1 MDNQSSAIEVLKK
14 ALLLEQQGKA
24 FYEHV
29 ANSTKNIDV
38 KAIFLMMAEEE
49 KKHITIINEQFI
61 HYNETGKFNG
71 QVTVIYP
78 EPVVREIISD
88 KIRGEISAASFE
100 AAAIAAAIDMENR
113 AVKVY
118 SERAAQTADP
128 TEKEVYRW
136 LADWEIGHSKMLEE
150 MNTAILEESWN
161 DNNFWPF

>member
-1 MDNQSSAIEVLKK
+1 MDNQSAIEVLKK

-29 ANSTKNIDV
+29 ANSTKNSEV

-49 KKHITIINEQFI
+49 KKHIAIIKEQFI

-71 QVTVIYP
+71 QVAVTYP

-88 KIRGEISAASFE
+88 KIRNEISAAGFE

-118 SERAAQTADP
+118 SERAAKTADLA
-128 TEKEVYRW
+128 EKEVYRW